1 MTKVRNLLS
10 LEWFGP
16 INFLTGMGVPHPED
30 HDRMTKLAK
39 PGIYLWVYPEK
50 VFGKTGIYVG
60 KSKNLIRRHFE
71 HLGWWLNGHYSVHDK
86 GDDFFDPRYYDE
98 NKREPGNKDF
108 FDHVIKS
115 WQEAR
120 ACEFYFAP
128 TNSDDE
134 AKYAERTFI
143 EAFQDVV
150 RKAEKDKPDEQKK
163 YFYDQDL
170 RQTWPSPDELV
181 FKNSG
186 AEFVIKIFGDKVK
199 WIPKQTPQIIS
210 NSR

>member
-1 MTKVRNLLS
+1 MTKVRNPLS

-16 INFLTGMGVPHPED
+16 INFLTGMGVPYPED
-30 HDRMTKLAK
+30 HDRMIKLAK
-39 PGIYLWVYPEK
+39 PGVYLWVYPKEH
-50 VFGKTGIYVG
+50 FGKTGIYVG

-71 HLGWWLNGHYSVHDK
+71 HLGWWLNGHYRIIERPSYKFSDVSEFGK
-86 GDDFFDPRYYDE
+86 EGFE
-98 NKREPGNKDF
+98 
-108 FDHVIKS
+108 DHVIKS

-170 RQTWPSPDELV
+170 RQTWASPNELV

-199 WIPKQTPQIIS
+199 WIPKQTPQIIR